1 VSYLEILTAVA
12 AIVVPMI
19 SIQTFWIARGSS
31 SFERELGGRIDG
43 FERSL
48 GGRIDRVQGRLDRVK
63 ERLDHIDR
71 TVIRDHTERITRL
84 ESRP

>member
-1 VSYLEILTAVA
+1 LTYLEILTAVA

-19 SIQTFWIARGSS
+19 SIQTFWIARGFSS
-31 SFERELGGRIDG
+31 LERELGGRIDG
-43 FERSL
+43 VERSL
-48 GGRIDRVQGRLDRVK
+48 GQRIDRVEGRLDRVE

-71 TVIRDHTERITRL
+71 TVIPDHTERITRP

>member
-1 VSYLEILTAVA
+1 VTYFEILTAVA

-19 SIQTFWIARGSS
+19 SIQTLWIARGFSS
-31 SFERELGGRIDG
+31 L
-43 FERSL
+43 ERSL
-48 GGRIDRVQGRLDRVK
+48 GGRLGRVE

-71 TVIRDHTERITRL
+71 TVIRDHSERITRL

>member
-19 SIQTFWIARGSS
+19 SIQTFWIARGFSS
-31 SFERELGGRIDG
+31 LERELGGRID
-43 FERSL
+43 
-48 GGRIDRVQGRLDRVK
+48 RVE

-71 TVIRDHTERITRL
+71 TIIRDHSERIARL

>member
-19 SIQTFWIARGSS
+19 SIQTLWIARGFSS
-31 SFERELGGRIDG
+31 LERELGGRIDG
-43 FERSL
+43 VGRNL
-48 GGRIDRVQGRLDRVK
+48 GGRIGRVEERLDRVE

>member
-1 VSYLEILTAVA
+1 VTYFEILTAVA

-19 SIQTFWIARGSS
+19 SIQTFWIARGFSS
-31 SFERELGGRIDG
+31 LERELGGR
-43 FERSL
+43 
-48 GGRIDRVQGRLDRVK
+48 LDRVE

-71 TVIRDHTERITRL
+71 TVIRDHSERITRL